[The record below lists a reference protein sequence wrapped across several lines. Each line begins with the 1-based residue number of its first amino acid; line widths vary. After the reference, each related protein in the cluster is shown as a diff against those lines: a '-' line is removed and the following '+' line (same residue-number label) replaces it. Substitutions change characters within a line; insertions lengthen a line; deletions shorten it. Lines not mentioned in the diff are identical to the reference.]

1 MFDLIESSE
10 ILLSY
15 NLSKLHLKLSI
26 LWWQD
31 SGTFETNIIKIKKLV
46 VAISD
51 LFHSVQRDSTTKICS
66 GASAC

>member
-1 MFDLIESSE
+1 MKYDRKDIYFLQMFDLIESSE

-31 SGTFETNIIKIKKLV
+31 SGTFETNIIKIEKLG
-46 VAISD
+46 VAIFGPYPFS
-51 LFHSVQRDSTTKICS
+51 
-66 GASAC
+66 SA

>member
-15 NLSKLHLKLSI
+15 NPSKLHLKLSI

-31 SGTFETNIIKIKKLV
+31 SGTFETNIIKIEKLG
-46 VAISD
+46 VAIFGPFPFS
-51 LFHSVQRDSTTKICS
+51 
-66 GASAC
+66 